1 MSEKKYKKK
10 YEFQKKLILRQT
22 EQIESLK
29 NDVQR
34 LEMEC
39 KEKDRIIHSVDSL
52 RQELN
57 ENVETYKKLKNEYK
71 DLIEELRKMKTII
84 NQEVYR
90 GRWKLIKFLIK

>member
-57 ENVETYKKLKNEYK
+57 ENVETYKKLKNEYR